1 MEHHPAK
8 AGEAAAAAG
17 GEHLVG
23 IAAAAVQGKEIHGAQ
38 AVPVVLLAEHIAV
51 YAENAHIAGARF
63 TYTTDSSRI

>member
-38 AVPVVLLAEHIAV
+38 AVPVVLLAEHIAN
-51 YAENAHIAGARF
+51 EDNSKMRQNKFKRFLHIF
-63 TYTTDSSRI
+63 YLQ